1 MCEIMKVM
9 PSVSLRGM
17 VILPGMIIHF
27 DISKP
32 HSIHAVEEAMQKD
45 EKIFLVTLKNNDA
58 QEPVQEDFY
67 EVGVIAKIKQLIRMP
82 NNIVRVLVE
91 GLERAGLQEIVDR
104 TDFYMVQVQRFDEEA
119 LGEIM
124 PQALEA
130 MLMSMKETIYKY
142 CQLNPR
148 TGRDFFKQIEE
159 TRQVE
164 TMIDLA
170 ANNLPLYYEH
180 KQQILSAVNLIC
192 LLYTS
197 PSPRDP

>member
-1 MCEIMKVM
+1 MCEIMKIM
-9 PSVSLRGM
+9 PAVSLRGM

-45 EKIFLVTLKNNDA
+45 EKIFLITLKNGDA
-58 QEPVQEDFY
+58 DEPVQEDFY

-91 GLERAGLQEIVDR
+91 GLERAGLQEIVDH
-104 TDFYMVQVQRFDEEA
+104 TDYYMMQVERFDEEA

-124 PQALEA
+124 PQAQEA

-148 TGRDFFKQIEE
+148 TGRDFLK
-159 TRQVE
+159 QVE
-164 TMIDLA
+164 EA
-170 ANNLPLYYEH
+170 R
-180 KQQILSAVNLIC
+180 Q
-192 LLYTS
+192 
-197 PSPRDP
+197 